1 MATLKHVHQYVRFR
15 LTKNSGV
22 QYRCADPRCTHFTYK
37 KALRGKLSRC
47 NDCGAEFILTPK
59 QLCADR
65 PKCLNCQN
73 TKEGRAFRAAI
84 QAMKN
89 IDQTLEEILQDIS
102 PTVPATPILIVDM
115 TLDEPESTEND
126 KA

>member
-1 MATLKHVHQYVRFR
+1 MDLLHK
-15 LTKNSGV
+15 
-22 QYRCADPRCTHFTYK
+22 
-37 KALRGKLSRC
+37 
-47 NDCGAEFILTPK
+47 LTPRAISAHK
-59 QLCADR
+59 RVVL
-65 PKCLNCQN
+65 P
-73 TKEGRAFRAAI
+73 EGHDSRVIRAAI

-126 KA
+126 KT